1 MRISV
6 FICYRREDL
15 AASARLIY
23 DRLTKKLAR
32 DSVFLDV
39 DNTPPGLD
47 FVDILS
53 ERVGKCDALVAVI
66 GKNWL
71 SSVDPSGRR
80 RLDDPTD
87 FVRVE
92 IEAALAREIRV
103 IPVLV
108 DGAAMPRVEDLPDS
122 MKTLTR
128 RQGVEISHTRFGS
141 DIERLTRALSSPS
154 ARRGLR
160 NRLIVIGSAGASV
173 LAAAVLFVQLG
184 GLTLVLRQ
192 REEVRLAPT
201 SLSNPATPAGQDAN
215 NKMPASESLYR
226 PRPLEPATP
235 ILQRAP
241 PSGQVVTTKDHS
253 GVALPEV
260 LSNASPAPGPAP
272 LPQPVANAEAPI
284 PLPEAS
290 TRPTTGPEI
299 GGGAMA
305 PSGVS
310 FDIQPGGGEP
320 ARLIAQDLKRKFE
333 HAGFVFDSERPTI
346 IYDMDVQALTVGR
359 VLDGPDTVIVT
370 ITKRWT
376 DPRKQA
382 EQPVKHESYV
392 WGNPHSSALKISEQL
407 YSLLL
412 PPVSGQTAPRSEF
425 EW

>member
-1 MRISV
+1 MSV
-6 FICYRREDL
+6 FICYRREDS
-15 AASARLIY
+15 AAFARLIY

-47 FVDILS
+47 FVEILS
-53 ERVGKCDALVAVI
+53 ERIGKCDALVAVI
-66 GKNWL
+66 GKSWL
-71 SSVDPSGRR
+71 SSAYPSGRR

-87 FVRVE
+87 LVRVE

-108 DGAAMPRVEDLPDS
+108 DGAAMPRAEDLPDS

-128 RQGVEISHTRFGS
+128 RQGIEISHTRFGS

-154 ARRGLR
+154 ARRGQR
-160 NRLIVIGSAGASV
+160 NRLIVTGFAGASV

-215 NKMPASESLYR
+215 NKMPASESGYR
-226 PRPLEPATP
+226 PPPLEPATP

-260 LSNASPAPGPAP
+260 LSNASPAPGPTP

-290 TRPTTGPEI
+290 TRPTTGNAHPGGPEI

-370 ITKRWT
+370 ITKRWI

-407 YSLLL
+407 YSLLS
-412 PPVSGQTAPRSEF
+412 PPVSGQTAP
-425 EW
+425 